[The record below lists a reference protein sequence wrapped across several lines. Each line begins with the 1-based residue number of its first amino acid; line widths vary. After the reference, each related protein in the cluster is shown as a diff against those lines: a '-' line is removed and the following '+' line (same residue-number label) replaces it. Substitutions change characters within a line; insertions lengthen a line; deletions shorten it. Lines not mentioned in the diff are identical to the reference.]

1 MTDLAWLAWTFLWL
15 SFLAVG
21 GGLGVLPEMQRQ
33 VTSFGWVTA
42 QQFVDGY
49 SLAQLTPGPN
59 MLVAIF
65 VGYHAHGLLGAAV
78 AGAAMFLPASVV
90 AALAARYR
98 DRLRQRPWARALE
111 QSLLPIGVGLM
122 AAGAYTLTRSAVHDW
137 LTAAIAVAAFA
148 VLWRG
153 VVPPIAVVV
162 LGGVVGWLAGA

>member
-1 MTDLAWLAWTFLWL
+1 MIDLAWLAWTFLWL
-15 SFLAVG
+15 SVVAVG

-59 MLVAIF
+59 MLVAVF

-98 DRLRQRPWARALE
+98 DRLRRHAWARAVE
-111 QSLLPIGVGLM
+111 QALLPIGIGLM
-122 AAGAYTLTRSAVHDW
+122 AAGAYTLARSAVHDAF
-137 LTAAIAVAAFA
+137 TAAIAVAAFA

-153 VVPPIAVVV
+153 AVPPIAAVA
-162 LGGVVGWLAGA
+162 LGGLAGWLVGA